1 MVSSSNDLSSP
12 VGLLAGNGDFT
23 IEFARRAR
31 SMDLELITVGYFNET
46 SEELRELSREFELI
60 KIGQVAKAV
69 RVFKK
74 GGVKQLCILGGIKRF
89 RLFGGVR
96 LDWRAMRAIAR
107 AGSMH
112 DDALLSS
119 LTREFELCGFEVV
132 PASLLLDDFLA
143 RKGQLTARP
152 LSSNQIR
159 DAIVGWQAARKL
171 GELDIGQTVVV
182 HNGLVVA
189 VEASEGTD
197 QTISRAGE
205 LNARGGVVVKLA
217 KPQQDRRV
225 DLPSVGP
232 QTLMTMK
239 AAGMKALVLEHEGA
253 HILRP
258 DEFALLAKR
267 EGIAV
272 EVIEDIKELEDRLGG
287 RTCHG

>member
-1 MVSSSNDLSSP
+1 MISCSSDLSSP
-12 VGLLAGNGDFT
+12 LGLLAGNGDFT

-31 SMDLELITVGYFNET
+31 SINLELITVGYQNET
-46 SEELRELSREFELI
+46 PSELREFSREFQLV
-60 KIGQVAKAV
+60 KIGQLAKAIKIFKRAGV
-69 RVFKK
+69 R
-74 GGVKQLCILGGIKRF
+74 QLCILGGIRRF

-96 LDWRAMRAIAR
+96 LDWRALRAIAR

-119 LTREFELCGFEVV
+119 LTTEFELCGFEVI
-132 PASLLLDDFLA
+132 PASILLNDFLA
-143 RKGQLTARP
+143 RKGQLTDRA
-152 LSSNQIR
+152 LTSDQIR
-159 DAIVGWQAARKL
+159 DAIVGWRAARKL

-182 HNGLVVA
+182 HKSLVVA

-197 QTISRAGE
+197 QTIIRAGE

-232 QTLMTMK
+232 QTIMTMK
-239 AAGMKALVLEHEGA
+239 TAGMKALVLEHEGA

-258 DEFALLAKR
+258 DEFSLLAKR

-272 EVIEDIKELEDRLGG
+272 EVIEDSKELEDRLSG
-287 RTCHG
+287 